1 MVSLTCSVGV
11 RSVAPQSQGSREAGT
26 RTAGQRLQAPV
37 WASPQ
42 QDLVLAALEGGW
54 EGLPVQLLPWRAQA
68 RALMGTRLWEEAGA
82 GRASDLQRTADGNN
96 TALV

>member
-1 MVSLTCSVGV
+1 M
-11 RSVAPQSQGSREAGT
+11 
-26 RTAGQRLQAPV
+26 
-37 WASPQ
+37 
-42 QDLVLAALEGGW
+42 ALEGGW

-82 GRASDLQRTADGNN
+82 GWASDLQRTAYGNN

>member
-1 MVSLTCSVGV
+1 MVSLMCSVGV
-11 RSVAPQSQGSREAGT
+11 RSVARQSQGSWEGGT

-42 QDLVLAALEGGW
+42 EDLVLVALEGGW
-54 EGLPVQLLPWRAQA
+54 EGLPVQLLPWCAQA
-68 RALMGTRLWEEAGA
+68 RALMGTSLWEEVGA
-82 GRASDLQRTADGNN
+82 GRASDLQRTAYGNN